1 VITDDQVA
9 ALFARANPVHSLDL
23 LDPVEPVDID
33 SLRDRSER
41 SREMTEV
48 KTPESG
54 GEVRRRGQRP
64 GLLVAAAVAV
74 VLAIG
79 LGVFLASRG
88 PQIPATPVAHA
99 TAFWTAMSSGD
110 RDTVLAL
117 MAPGVTEPGGAN
129 TFGRAHT
136 LWGQFDWYEA
146 VGFRWALDQCLET
159 AEGDIEC
166 MVSGRNAWS
175 DALRIEPVH
184 GTFIMEVG
192 EDGITAIDDKQDSF
206 ASRWSP
212 LVFERFFTWVEVNY
226 PADAAVMWA
235 DVDVTPEILELFE
248 INTQR
253 FVEAQTGG

>member
-9 ALFARANPVHSLDL
+9 ALFARANPVPSLDL

-33 SLRDRSER
+33 SLREQSER

-48 KTPESG
+48 KTPESS
-54 GEVRRRGQRP
+54 EDARRGNPRP
-64 GLLVAAAVAV
+64 GLLVAAAAAV
-74 VLAIG
+74 TLAIG
-79 LGVFLASRG
+79 LGVFIASRG
-88 PQIPATPVAHA
+88 PLTPATPIDRA
-99 TAFWTAMSSGD
+99 TAFWTAMANGD
-110 RDTVLAL
+110 RDTALAL
-117 MAPGVTEPGGAN
+117 LAPGAESGRAN
-129 TFGRAHT
+129 TFGRAFT
-136 LWGQFDWYEA
+136 LPGQFDWYEA
-146 VGFRWALDQCLET
+146 VRFRWALDQCLET
-159 AEGDIEC
+159 PEGDIEC

-175 DALRIEPVH
+175 DALGVEPVP
-184 GTFIMEVG
+184 GTYVMEVG

-212 LVFERFFTWVEVNY
+212 LVFERFFRWVEANY

-235 DVDVTPEILELFE
+235 DVDVTPEILDLFE